1 MRSDS
6 VSFKALN
13 EAPSKEPRFV
23 IKIEFSASS
32 LYLTSH
38 ADITGVPATVLV
50 GGVQEPFIAS
60 QKLNPDEARAE
71 IGSASFRVV
80 DLASGFTNAIRSKLD
95 AGEGLRKKLVRF
107 YMGYAGQ
114 AFSEFVL
121 MGTQEVN
128 EASYD
133 RGVYSIDCQD
143 VQRSARK
150 DLFILKE
157 TTLTSSVLATDTT
170 INVNSTTGFTRVF
183 HGTSYSDSPS
193 TTVGYIKIKDE
204 VIRYTGTTATTFTG
218 CTRGV
223 LGTLAAAYQVDG
235 ATPTARREKVTEHV
249 YLELPAVKLMY
260 ALLTGSLYNDAATL
274 PSHWHLG
281 ISASLVRLADFT
293 GIGADLWN
301 PADDTAGVVLSFS
314 GVSKSDG
321 KAFIEKELLRLLG
334 CFAPVYADGAL
345 GLRRMVRVLS
355 DAPGIVTLDNS
366 NTVSTGELQHDMEG
380 LHNNFLISWNPIGG
394 TYSRTTQLIDANSVT
409 KHGQSSVLSM
419 EFKGLS
425 GGRHTDATIFRLI
438 DAARDRYASPP
449 ERIDVDVLH
458 ALNGLEV
465 GDVVRCRWP
474 DVRDYA
480 GASTSI
486 DRAFE
491 IQATQF
497 NLATGKGKLTLFG
510 STAPAASLTPTTNT
524 TSLPDAFY
532 SALGVALSSVIGI
545 TGNTVNAGTHTITG
559 GTDLTAGA
567 AIFYHLGDLTI
578 PAGATVNI
586 SGNVQIRVRGYL
598 TINGT
603 IYGKGSGLAGVADD
617 TNPASALTGNAG
629 YVGNSRGWDGIRG
642 GQDFIDGNAM
652 LQTRSAV
659 MTVGRNISFPLLNL
673 EVSGTTLKGLPTDL
687 RGTGGGPG
695 GKVTS
700 SGIGTY
706 RAAGGT
712 GGNGG
717 AGLALISRGMGL
729 GASGTINLS
738 GNNSTATTVYTTSD
752 GNSYYPGPGG
762 AGGPGC
768 VLVLL
773 DGDLLSA
780 PDLTNRFIA
789 FTGTVPTPTAE
800 TFLDNDGQHRY
811 DKKQDPWA
819 GFDDP
824 SRISNQS
831 LAGSC
836 QRIQYI
842 QAPQTATADVTSV
855 PAVTG
860 LAAVPGTQGF
870 TLNWALPAGVPAET
884 VVEIWQHSAAT
895 PFLSATKIAETKGT
909 TLWIP
914 RADTTTVYVWVRL
927 RVPTASGGVAYSA
940 TNPATN
946 GLAAVAGGL
955 AVTGYLTN
963 ASHTVAADLAGTVAS
978 FSSAGGAFKV
988 SSGTSDVTSSA
999 AFSVVSSTGVAVAIG
1014 ATTGLYTVS
1023 AMSADSGTATLRAV
1037 YSGVTVDLI
1046 YSIAKARAGA
1056 TGAAGAAGATGATGP
1071 TGPAG
1076 ATGAAGAAGTPAV
1089 SVTVT
1094 NESVS
1099 LIAYADGGVAD
1110 FGPAAGQLYVF
1121 DGVTDVTASATL
1133 SAFATGCTGTINT
1146 AANTPVA
1153 GQAKGY
1159 YRITAMSAN
1168 TATLTVQAVYG
1179 GLTLQRIISVSKTV
1193 VGYEIV
1199 ATLPATNLF
1208 AGRVVYLSTDGKLYR
1223 YTSGV
1228 WTAAVA
1234 STAGAALNPD
1244 PSMADRAS
1252 WAVFSGVAPTF
1263 TTVAD
1268 GSVGNTVA
1276 RSFAAGT
1283 MSWMNS
1289 AERIPVD
1296 PAKTYRVRCRMRTV
1310 SGITSTAYMGVALF
1324 DSAGATITGDGSQWY
1339 YAASAVTPGASW
1351 TEYVGSFGAGTAKT
1365 LPATARTMSPLFILS
1380 YGGGTAIHEIQDL
1393 RIEEMVGATLI
1404 AANAV
1409 TSDKILAGAVTA
1421 AKIAVTS
1428 LDALSANVGTLTA
1441 GTIRNSG
1448 DTFRVDV
1455 TNGRTITQNGA
1466 YMKVTGVPFGS
1477 SNQFIEWYG
1486 PYNASLTTC
1495 TEANAVYY
1503 LKTNGSAYFGG
1514 SLGAGILKNAAQT
1527 TTTISTAEVIVGA
1540 FLTNGGTKTIVLSY
1554 QYAYG
1559 YRCDAS
1565 TGGITGTGSATI
1577 VLERS
1582 TNGTTWTQIGT
1593 MTLSGSGSVFVDG
1606 DPAVKDVVNWG
1617 NNGSITVTDNTA
1629 ATSTMYLR
1637 GRITARTLPTFV
1649 GTLKTSISETQAVGV
1664 ISTE

>member
-1 MRSDS
+1 MRADS
-6 VSFKALN
+6 AAFQDLN
-13 EAPSKEPRFV
+13 AAPSKQPRFV

-80 DLASGFTNAIRSKLD
+80 DLNSAFTNAIRTKLS

-114 AFSEFVL
+114 DFAEFVL

-128 EASYD
+128 EATYD
-133 RGVYSIDCQD
+133 RGVYSVDCQD

-150 DLFILKE
+150 DLFVLKE
-157 TTLTSSVLATDTT
+157 TTLTSSVSATDTT
-170 INVNSTTGFTRVF
+170 INVNSTTGFTRVY

-193 TTVGYIKIKDE
+193 TTVGYIKVKDE
-204 VIRYTGTTATTFTG
+204 VIRYTGTTSTSFTG

-223 LGTLAAAYQVDG
+223 LGTLPAAYQVDG
-235 ATPTARREKVTEHV
+235 ATPTARREKVSEHI

-260 ALLTGSLYNDAATL
+260 ALLTGSLYGDAATL

-281 ISASLVRLADFT
+281 ISAGLVRLSDFT

-314 GVSKSDG
+314 GVTKTDG

-380 LHNNFLISWNPIGG
+380 LHNNFLISWNPIAGN
-394 TYSRTTQLIDANSVT
+394 YSRTTQLIDANSVT

-425 GGRHTDATIFRLI
+425 GGRHTDSTIFRLI
-438 DAARDRYASPP
+438 DAARDRYAAPP
-449 ERIDVDVLH
+449 ERMDVEVLH
-458 ALNGLEV
+458 ALNALEV
-465 GDVVRCRWP
+465 GDVVRCKWP

-510 STAPAASLTPTTNT
+510 STAPAASITPTTNT

-532 SALGVALSSVIGI
+532 SALGTALSSVIGM
-545 TGNTVNAGTHTITG
+545 TGNTVNTGTHTITG
-559 GTDLTAGA
+559 GTDLTATGS
-567 AIFYHLGDLTI
+567 IFYHLGDLTI
-578 PAGATVNI
+578 PAGATINI

-598 TINGT
+598 TLNGV
-603 IYGKGSGLAGVADD
+603 IYGKGTGLAGVADD
-617 TNPASALTGNAG
+617 TNPASQLTGNPG

-659 MTVGRNISFPLLNL
+659 MTVGKNISFPLLNL

-712 GGNGG
+712 GGAGG
-717 AGLALISRGMGL
+717 AGLAVISRGMGL

-738 GNNSTATTVYTTSD
+738 GNDSTATSMYTTSD

-789 FTGTVPTPTAE
+789 FTGTVPTPPAE

-824 SRISNQS
+824 SRISNLS

-842 QAPQTATADVTSV
+842 QAPETATADVTSV
-855 PAVTG
+855 PAVTD
-860 LAAVPGTQGF
+860 LVAVPGTQGF
-870 TLNWALPAGVPAET
+870 TLKWTLPAGVPADT

-895 PFLSATKIAETKGT
+895 PFLSASKIAETKGS

-914 RADTTTVYVWVRL
+914 RTDTVTVYIWVRL
-927 RVPTASGGVAYSA
+927 RVPTAAGGLAYSA
-940 TNPATN
+940 TNPASS

-963 ASHTVAADLAGTVAS
+963 ASHTIAADASGTVAS
-978 FSSAGGAFKV
+978 FASAGGAFKV
-988 SSGTSDVTSSA
+988 TSGTTDVTSSA
-999 AFSVVSSTGVAVAIG
+999 AFSVVSSTGVTIAIN
-1014 ATTGLYTVS
+1014 ATTGLYSVS

-1037 YSGVTVDLI
+1037 YSSVTVDLI
-1046 YSIAKARAGA
+1046 YSLAKSRAG
-1056 TGAAGAAGATGATGP
+1056 TTGAAGATGATGP
-1071 TGPAG
+1071 AGATGATGPAG
-1076 ATGAAGAAGTPAV
+1076 ATGATGPAGATGANGTSAV

-1121 DGVTDVTASATL
+1121 DGATDVTASATL
-1133 SAFATGCTGTINT
+1133 TSFASGCTGTINT
-1146 AANTPVA
+1146 ATNTPVS
-1153 GQAKGY
+1153 GQPKGY

-1179 GLTLQRIISVSKTV
+1179 GITLQRIISVSKSV

-1199 ATLPATNLF
+1199 SSLPSTNLF
-1208 AGRVVYLSTDGKLYR
+1208 AGRVVYLNTDGKLYR
-1223 YTSGV
+1223 YTSGA
-1228 WTAAVA
+1228 WSKAVD
-1234 STAGAALNPD
+1234 GADL
-1244 PSMADRAS
+1244 
-1252 WAVFSGVAPTF
+1252 VANSV
-1263 TTVAD
+1263 TT
-1268 GSVGNTVA
+1268 N
-1276 RSFAAGT
+1276 
-1283 MSWMNS
+1283 
-1289 AERIPVD
+1289 
-1296 PAKTYRVRCRMRTV
+1296 
-1310 SGITSTAYMGVALF
+1310 
-1324 DSAGATITGDGSQWY
+1324 
-1339 YAASAVTPGASW
+1339 
-1351 TEYVGSFGAGTAKT
+1351 
-1365 LPATARTMSPLFILS
+1365 
-1380 YGGGTAIHEIQDL
+1380 AIQ
-1393 RIEEMVGATLI
+1393 
-1404 AANAV
+1404 
-1409 TSDKILAGAVTA
+1409 AGAVTA
-1421 AKIAVTS
+1421 AKISVTDLS
-1428 LDALSANVGTLTA
+1428 ALSANVGTLTA

-1455 TNGRTITQNGA
+1455 TNGRTITQNGS

-1486 PYNASLTTC
+1486 PYSASLTSC
-1495 TEANAVYY
+1495 TESNAVYY
-1503 LKTNGSAYFGG
+1503 LKTDGSAYFGG

-1527 TTTISTAEVIVGA
+1527 TSVISTAEVIVGA

-1554 QYAYG
+1554 NYL
-1559 YRCDAS
+1559 YRYNCNAS
-1565 TGGITGTGSATI
+1565 TGSITGTGSAT
-1577 VLERS
+1577 VVVERS
-1582 TNGTTWTQIGT
+1582 TNGTSWTQIGT
-1593 MTLSGSGSVFVDG
+1593 MTLTGSGSVFVDG
-1606 DPAVKDVVNWG
+1606 DPAVKDLVNWM
-1617 NNGSITVTDNTA
+1617 NSGSITVTDNTA
-1629 ATSTMYLR
+1629 STSTFYLR
-1637 GRITARTLPTFV
+1637 GRITARTLPTFG
-1649 GTLKTSISETQAVGV
+1649 GTSKINILETQSVGV
-1664 ISTE
+1664 VSTE